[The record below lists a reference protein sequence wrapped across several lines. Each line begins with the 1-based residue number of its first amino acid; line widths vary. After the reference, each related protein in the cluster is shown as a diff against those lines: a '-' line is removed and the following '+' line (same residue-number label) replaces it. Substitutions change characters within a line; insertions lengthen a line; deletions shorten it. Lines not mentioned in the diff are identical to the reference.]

1 MNLLTRIMQVVAT
14 SLLMMVIVF
23 YFYKLYNPDTSKR
36 DANPYLYNYKYYNP
50 ASKEEMSQLI
60 DKLTNYDQSYDEQ
73 FYSRKGKFS
82 DSGLSREFRYDKTE
96 EITKT
101 IDNES
106 FVRLETSKG
115 YVYCKD
121 EVQVKFGMRTNHA
134 QQKEKF
140 FVRVSWAVEN
150 ECRKYWWGGKNPIA
164 LRDNHQPVR

>member
-1 MNLLTRIMQVVAT
+1 ML
-14 SLLMMVIVF
+14 
-23 YFYKLYNPDTSKR
+23 
-36 DANPYLYNYKYYNP
+36 
-50 ASKEEMSQLI
+50 QLI

-150 ECRKYWWGGKNPIA
+150 ECRKYWWGGKNPRA